1 MGTIPEDEIHIDFA
15 KSGGPGGQKVN
26 KTESKVIVRWYVN
39 GSSVFSDEEK
49 IRIHDL
55 LGNRI
60 NQDGELVIIAD
71 EERSQH
77 QNRERAIARLQEMV
91 AGAIIP
97 PKTRKPTKPS
107 RAQKEK
113 RLEEKR
119 KQSQKKAL
127 RRSISLD

>member
-1 MGTIPEDEIHIDFA
+1 MKKIPEDEIQVDFA

-26 KTESKVIVRWYVN
+26 KTESKVIAHWYIN
-39 GSSVFSDEEK
+39 GSNTFSDEEK
-49 IRIHDL
+49 KRIHNL

-60 NQDGELVIIAD
+60 NQDGEIFVSAD

-77 QNRERAIARLQEMV
+77 QNRERAISRLQEMV

-97 PKTRKPTKPS
+97 PKVRKSTKPS
-107 RAQKEK
+107 YTQKKK

-127 RRSISLD
+127 RKSVPFD